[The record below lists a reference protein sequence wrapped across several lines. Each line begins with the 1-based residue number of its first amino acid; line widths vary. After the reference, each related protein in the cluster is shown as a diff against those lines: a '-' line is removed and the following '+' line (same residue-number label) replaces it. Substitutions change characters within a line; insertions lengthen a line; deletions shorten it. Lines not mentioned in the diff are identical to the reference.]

1 MNAYDEET
9 NSTLVRFAV
18 NARKKRILSLLLARG
33 ADPSKP
39 DRFFTTPLMK
49 AVLLEDEEMVKMILP
64 KEIHLNAIN
73 WFGYSALAYAA
84 RKGNERLVA
93 LLLEQGANVCFSDEE
108 QKKNVVV
115 QAVKSGSVPIL
126 YRILNARKPDLATGY
141 GFGVMI
147 NLGLIKAACLG
158 RIKMVDFLLE
168 IPRQFKF
175 EPFEMR
181 PNPNCDVMIGNTTA
195 LMSAISN
202 GHTEIAQKLLDY
214 SSQTYYTQ
222 LLSYR
227 VPRGMALAIAVGKAL
242 EANKSSDPQNSAREK
257 EYLDIV
263 DLLLAEGANPLVDG
277 PSHPSAIYIAAQ
289 AGNQPDLL
297 NRLLEYAQET
307 DANAPQKA
315 LLNAAALG
323 SYSAVTSLLIY
334 GVSPNIQDIKGDT
347 PLMKAVL
354 IADDRKITDEFLQLE
369 ADPTITNNKGDTA
382 LHKVLKNPNSVA
394 KEKIFISL
402 IAALKCHNRLSYI
415 NAQNNDGDTPL
426 HCACRHPA
434 DLQIV
439 DILLDL
445 GADHDLRNKKGE
457 TPLLC
462 AVELNNKDAVESL
475 LLAKADPNAK
485 NNSGC
490 GPLVKAVG
498 QANKEIM
505 TLLIQNG
512 ARIDE
517 FKDAMLRE
525 ASKKGHIAIMEALI
539 ARGAQLDSGSSSYG
553 NTPLHKAAHKQQLGA
568 VKLLLNAGAKT
579 DTINRKGQT
588 PYDIAVAR
596 SDHEITKL
604 LLKHG

>member
-1 MNAYDEET
+1 
-9 NSTLVRFAV
+9 
-18 NARKKRILSLLLARG
+18 
-33 ADPSKP
+33 
-39 DRFFTTPLMK
+39 
-49 AVLLEDEEMVKMILP
+49 
-64 KEIHLNAIN
+64 
-73 WFGYSALAYAA
+73 
-84 RKGNERLVA
+84 
-93 LLLEQGANVCFSDEE
+93 
-108 QKKNVVV
+108 
-115 QAVKSGSVPIL
+115 
-126 YRILNARKPDLATGY
+126 
-141 GFGVMI
+141 
-147 NLGLIKAACLG
+147 
-158 RIKMVDFLLE
+158 MVDFLLE

-195 LMSAISN
+195 LMSAISG
-202 GHTEIAQKLLDY
+202 GHTEIAKKLLDY

-222 LLSYR
+222 LPSYR
-227 VPRGMALAIAVGKAL
+227 VPRGAALAIAVGKAL
-242 EANKSSDPQNSAREK
+242 ATMSSNNPEDNAREK
-257 EYLDIV
+257 EYSEII
-263 DLLLAEGANPLVDG
+263 DLLLAEGADPLVDS
-277 PSHPSAIYIAAQ
+277 PMHPSAVYIAAQ
-289 AGNQPDLL
+289 AGDQPDLL
-297 NRLLEYAQET
+297 NRLLEYAQEK
-307 DANAPQKA
+307 DGQAPQKA
-315 LLNAAALG
+315 LLNAATLG
-323 SYSAVTSLLIY
+323 SYSAVVSLLAY

-354 IADDRKITDEFLQLE
+354 IADDRKITDELLQLE
-369 ADPTITNNKGDTA
+369 ADPTIANNKGDTA
-382 LHKVLKNPNSVA
+382 LHKVLKNPNTIA

-402 IAALKCHNRLSYI
+402 IAALKCHNRLSYM

-445 GADHDLRNKKGE
+445 GADHNLKNKKGE

-475 LLAKADPNAK
+475 LFAKADPNAK

-490 GPLVKAVG
+490 GPLVKAAG

-505 TLLIQNG
+505 ALLIQNG
-512 ARIDE
+512 ARINE

-525 ASKKGHIAIMEALI
+525 ASKKGHLDMMQALI
-539 ARGAQLDSGSSSYG
+539 ERGARLDCGSSSYG

-579 DTINRKGQT
+579 DSINRKGQT

-596 SDHEITKL
+596 TDHEIAKL